1 VPPNPSFS
9 SALSC
14 YHTSNLHAARTSSTA
29 STTRRGI
36 LYRETKALEMIRIV
50 IGCAF
55 RIDPL

>member
-9 SALSC
+9 SDLSC
-14 YHTSNLHAARTSSTA
+14 YHTSSHAARTSTA

-50 IGCAF
+50 ISLAF
-55 RIDPL
+55 RFDPV